1 MASHGTDHQLVFEQ
15 TSDQFEEDLVRSK
28 ELILKAVGVETR
40 AYRAPGFSISSEQSW
55 VFDILVQNGFQY
67 RCLYISGFQGPWRL
81 AEFSLFSALHYK
93 NKEWVRYGSSL

>member
-40 AYRAPGFSISSEQSW
+40 AYRAPGFNFLRTKLGIRYFSAKWI
-55 VFDILVQNGFQY
+55 QY

-81 AEFSLFSALHYK
+81 AEFSLFSALA
-93 NKEWVRYGSSL
+93 L